1 MAENNF
7 QRQPDK
13 PDRAFYLHAGV
24 FILLLLITWMVFVSR
39 DMALDESVFTFLS
52 PSITPERTVWMKAI
66 TFLGNYKFLVPANL
80 VLIAIL
86 FLLKRRFAA
95 WQVFVVAITSLGFK
109 LWLKELF
116 ARPRP
121 DNPMVNGILNFS
133 FPSGHALMG
142 IAFYGML
149 IWLAEKNI
157 RSTAWRRISISLL
170 VLLILLISFSRIYLR
185 VHYTTDVLAGLCMGS
200 CWLYFC
206 LWFTEKI
213 NKRHISS
220 GLKDKPVDR

>member
-7 QRQPDK
+7 QRQPGK
-13 PDRAFYLHAGV
+13 PDRVFYLYAGV

-39 DMALDESVFTFLS
+39 DLALDESVFTFLS
-52 PSITPERTVWMKAI
+52 PFVTPERTVWMKAI

-86 FLLKRRFAA
+86 LLLKKRFAA
-95 WQVFVVAITSLGFK
+95 WQVFVVAISGLGFK

-121 DNPMVNGILNFS
+121 DNPMVDGIMNFS

-142 IAFYGML
+142 IAFYGLL
-149 IWLAEKNI
+149 IWLAEKHI
-157 RSTAWRRISISLL
+157 RNSAWRRISISLL

-185 VHYTTDVLAGLCMGS
+185 VHYTTDVLAGLCMGL

-213 NKRHISS
+213 NNRHLSS